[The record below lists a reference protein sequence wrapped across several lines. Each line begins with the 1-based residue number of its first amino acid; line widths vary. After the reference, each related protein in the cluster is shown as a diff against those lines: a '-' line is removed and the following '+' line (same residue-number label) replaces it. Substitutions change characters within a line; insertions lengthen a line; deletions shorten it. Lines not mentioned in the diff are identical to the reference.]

1 MLAESRMQLDRSAAL
16 LLCSTVLTALGS
28 SMALAETTTSTTETK
43 QQKPSETKP
52 QSVKVIAHDKNDA
65 EQVIVTAHLDRM
77 RSELSPS
84 TGATVH
90 KFSRQALETIPG
102 ADNAPLNQVL
112 LQAPGV
118 AQDSYGQIDPDGSPQ
133 NNSFHPRH
141 QAVQLLLQYHLSE

>member
-1 MLAESRMQLDRSAAL
+1 MMVRSADL
-16 LLCSTVLTALGS
+16 LLCSTVFTALGS

-43 QQKPSETKP
+43 QQQKSSETKP
-52 QSVKVIAHDKNDA
+52 QTVKVLAHDKNDA

-102 ADNAPLNQVL
+102 
-112 LQAPGV
+112 G
-118 AQDSYGQIDPDGSPQ
+118 
-133 NNSFHPRH
+133 
-141 QAVQLLLQYHLSE
+141 